1 MLCNEIKTQGIWLVI
16 TKSKSTEICI
26 ISVFHDFETDQIY
39 INLAKAYNINQTH
52 IRKKLHHRYLIGY
65 YTFLSNNHVV
75 CLVIARYLAKTRT
88 CQKFPKKL

>member
-39 INLAKAYNINQTH
+39 ISLAKVYNINQTH
-52 IRKKLHHRYLIGY
+52 
-65 YTFLSNNHVV
+65 TF
-75 CLVIARYLAKTRT
+75 AKSSIIDI
-88 CQKFPKKL
+88 